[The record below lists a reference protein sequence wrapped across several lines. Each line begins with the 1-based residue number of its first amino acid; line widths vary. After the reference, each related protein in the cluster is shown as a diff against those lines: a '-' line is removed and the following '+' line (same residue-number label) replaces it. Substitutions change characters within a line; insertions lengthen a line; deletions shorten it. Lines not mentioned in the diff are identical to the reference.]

1 MAVLGAGVVPAASA
15 AAASSP
21 LKVRNRVRV
30 QDLNLGVSGSD
41 TGSATFPGLKEDCDE
56 GSGERMD
63 GPEEIKLRDLH
74 SALQVQEVGSQPLNL
89 STINEAE
96 MPGYQPKEGS
106 SEISVTT
113 ASLLASESAVDSTV
127 EKVAA
132 YLTLGLP
139 EPNKE
144 YAQTNVN
151 FGLGVDLNYDHPSL
165 IREYDLFNPFKRS
178 VEIKSSDASEC
189 GSTTGPIEESEP
201 LKKWKQMKQNGF
213 LSYSHGGIPV
223 PKQQSSQPRKRKY
236 DRNQS
241 KNECAKREQISRLAN
256 LAIPSGLLSGLNPG
270 IINHVRN
277 TKQVHSIIKA
287 VVQSEKHDEQTQN
300 RIGIGRRKDH
310 IHKNDSTPKH
320 NSCISPS
327 MEYLGKENETDMVKH
342 KFHQG
347 ACGTSQLTFA
357 SEDDALALK
366 LLSTATLVSEI
377 ASSGTPDQFSENQE
391 KLDSLSIEAANI
403 ASQWLD
409 LLQQDIKGRLA
420 ALRRSKKRVK
430 NVIQT
435 ELPYLI
441 SKEFTS
447 NQENEPY
454 STQSS
459 EAVSTQEMHVACWKS
474 LFNQMDRALYEEGK
488 QLENWLKQVREMQLH
503 CENGLKFAGSCGS
516 SHLTS
521 SENPSNLSTSETLER
536 KYAVWAAAASIYS
549 TCNCITKAEK
559 A

>member
-15 AAASSP
+15 ATASSP
-21 LKVRNRVRV
+21 
-30 QDLNLGVSGSD
+30 
-41 TGSATFPGLKEDCDE
+41 LKEDCDE

-113 ASLLASESAVDSTV
+113 ASLLASESAVDNTV

-327 MEYLGKENETDMVKH
+327 MEYL
-342 KFHQG
+342 
-347 ACGTSQLTFA
+347 
-357 SEDDALALK
+357 
-366 LLSTATLVSEI
+366 EI

-549 TCNCITKAEK
+549 TCNRITKAEK